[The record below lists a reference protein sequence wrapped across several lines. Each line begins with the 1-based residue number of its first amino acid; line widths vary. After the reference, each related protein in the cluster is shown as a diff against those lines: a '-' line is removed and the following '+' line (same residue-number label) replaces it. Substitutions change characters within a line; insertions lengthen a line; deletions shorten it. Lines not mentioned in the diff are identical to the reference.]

1 MFRVPIRR
9 VPALILVSILLA
21 PLSVAP
27 LAGCKV
33 YSFSGASIDPK
44 AKTVKLDNF
53 ENKAQFINPSLAP
66 QLLDAVRKKITG
78 QTRLSQTN
86 SDNADYEVGGYISS
100 YGVSTSGISNQQA
113 ASSRLVATFHLVFHN
128 HLDPTGKTVAPADFE
143 DDVTS
148 SVDFP
153 AQTSFSQV
161 EAQLLSQIVTN
172 MSNDI
177 FNRLFSSW

>member
-1 MFRVPIRR
+1 MHHSKRSLTTLLLTVS
-9 VPALILVSILLA
+9 LVLT
-21 PLSVAP
+21 V

-44 AKTVKLDNF
+44 AKTLKLDNF

-66 QLLDAVRKKITG
+66 NLQDAVRKKIVG
-78 QTRLSQTN
+78 QTRLSQVTN
-86 SDNADYEVGGYISS
+86 DNADYEVGGYISS

-113 ASSRLVATFHLVFHN
+113 SSSRLVATFHLVFHN

-153 AQTSFSQV
+153 ATSSFSAV
-161 EAQLLSQIVTN
+161 ESQLLTQVVTN

>member
-1 MFRVPIRR
+1 MTLMSKKNYGMHRSLTIL
-9 VPALILVSILLA
+9 ALVAVIAVS
-21 PLSVAP
+21 
-27 LAGCKV
+27 GCKI

-66 QLLDAVRKKITG
+66 NLQDAVRKKIVG

-86 SDNADYEVGGYISS
+86 SDNADYEIGGYITS

-113 ASSRLVATFHLVFHN
+113 SSSRLVATFHVIFHN
-128 HLDPTGKTVAPADFE
+128 HLDPTGKTVGPADFE
-143 DDVTS
+143 DDVSS

-153 AQTSFSQV
+153 ASSSFSAV
-161 EAQLLSQIVTN
+161 EASLLSTVVTN

-177 FNRLFSSW
+177 FNRLFSNW

>member
-1 MFRVPIRR
+1 MHCSVTGRR
-9 VPALILVSILLA
+9 SPLVMIAAMIAMAS
-21 PLSVAP
+21 
-27 LAGCKV
+27 GCSV

-44 AKTVKLDNF
+44 AKTIKLDNF
-53 ENKAQFINPSLAP
+53 DNKAQFVNPSLAP
-66 QLLDAVRKKITG
+66 QLLAAVEKKIVG
-78 QTRLSQTN
+78 QTRLSQTAN
-86 SDNADYEVGGYISS
+86 DNADYEVGGYISS

-143 DDVTS
+143 DNVTS
-148 SVDFP
+148 SVDFS

-161 EAQLLSQIVTN
+161 EAQLLTQIVTN

>member
-1 MFRVPIRR
+1 MYRYLFLLPLI
-9 VPALILVSILLA
+9 ALV
-21 PLSVAP
+21 
-27 LAGCKV
+27 AGCKV

-44 AKTVKLDNF
+44 VKTIKLDNF

-66 QLLDAVRKKITG
+66 QLQDAVRKKVVG
-78 QTRLSQTN
+78 QTRLTQTN

-113 ASSRLVATFHLVFHN
+113 SSSRLVATFHIVFHN
-128 HLDPTGKTVAPADFE
+128 HLDPTGKNVTPADFE

-148 SVDFP
+148 SIDFP
-153 AQTSFSQV
+153 ANQSFSAV
-161 EAQLLSQIVTN
+161 ESQLLSSIVTN

-177 FNRLFSSW
+177 FNRLFSNW

>member
-1 MFRVPIRR
+1 MGMYRY
-9 VPALILVSILLA
+9 LILVAAVALLG
-21 PLSVAP
+21 
-27 LAGCKV
+27 GCKV

-53 ENKAQFINPSLAP
+53 DNKAQFINPSLAP
-66 QLLDAVRKKITG
+66 QLLQAVQKKIVG

-86 SDNADYEVGGYISS
+86 SDNADYEIGGYISS

-113 ASSRLVATFHLVFHN
+113 SSSRLVATFHIIFHN

-143 DDVTS
+143 DDVSS

-153 AQTSFSQV
+153 AGASFSAV
-161 EAQLLSQIVTN
+161 ESSLLSQIVTN

-177 FNRLFSSW
+177 FNRLFSNW